1 MKFLAAHSHLKA
13 LSGRAVVYWSS
24 ESEVLVGVW
33 LIQYGYSL
41 GITPT
46 ERIHDYSAIKI
57 WMVLYIYL
65 WFEVIIIILKTI
77 KMLWIKLGLYNI
89 LNILV
94 LTMTNFYVPNCLHL
108 TLKVFF
114 VIWHAEKWHHF
125 WQSNGDPRK
134 LLNFLNLYSWLLQA
148 LFRWNNS
155 LVGQIVICLSL
166 RGLRKCLKS
175 IRQEAM
181 RLLWEPQCPP
191 TSRMTEAAFH
201 PISY

>member
-108 TLKVFF
+108 TLKVFLLSDMLRNDTISDKVMETLESCSTF
-114 VIWHAEKWHHF
+114 SICTPDF
-125 WQSNGDPRK
+125 SK
-134 LLNFLNLYSWLLQA
+134 LYLDEITL
-148 LFRWNNS
+148 
-155 LVGQIVICLSL
+155 
-166 RGLRKCLKS
+166 
-175 IRQEAM
+175 
-181 RLLWEPQCPP
+181 
-191 TSRMTEAAFH
+191 
-201 PISY
+201 